1 MSYFILNKLGQSISS
16 FVFHDDISSLPH
28 LSLSISLLHASIRRF
43 KPYFSAGLNSYI
55 FSISMSRIL
64 PKGSLSG
71 GINQEGIDHY
81 NCLIDE
87 LIKNGITPF
96 VTIYHF
102 DMPLALEEKYGGLLN
117 RSFPNILAQYG
128 YELGISPPGRCSLP
142 STPCALGPHLKCW
155 ETVSP
160 CKFGGNSS
168 TEPYLAAHNIIIA
181 HATVAKLYREKYQ
194 EQQKGEVGI
203 VLVSQYFLPY
213 TQSEEDK
220 PQQEDFLTSTSDGE
234 FMGPLVFGDY
244 PQSMRERVK
253 ERLPTFLAEE
263 KVLLNGSLGFVGIN
277 FYTSTYAKHKAPPPA
292 IKDEEFLSVTD
303 SHWPEGLQKL
313 LEYVKDNYQNP
324 KVYISENEN
333 DEDPYRISFVTR
345 HLYRINKAIKQ
356 VMMNGVNVKG
366 YFYWALFDDFEWG
379 MGFERYGIYFVDFN
393 NYTCYP
399 KLSPKISVSAQ
410 LLISCGLSLF
420 YFIGNGMSWRAM
432 AVIGSIVSTVAGE
445 CLVKVKQ
452 IRTIIGKHKY
462 LEAALQRLGE
472 TNACTSQEAS
482 DIMIIFGFENL
493 LLACNQEI
501 RSFFMD
507 YTEILEQNSE
517 RTLDMFRKRYAHSLN
532 SIQIGK
538 MTASKGL
545 HLWMKV
551 TAVLVFVGMLG
562 YAVSIVIGMAGLP
575 WVIMSEIFP
584 VNIEG

>member
-16 FVFHDDISSLPH
+16 FVFHDDFSSLPH
-28 LSLSISLLHASIRRF
+28 LSLHLSSACNILSHNLGLNFTSHG
-43 KPYFSAGLNSYI
+43 YAGLNSYR
-55 FSISMSRIL
+55 FSISRSRIL

-117 RSFPNILAQYG
+117 RTFPNVLAQYG

-142 STPCALGPHLKCW
+142 STPCALGPPLKCW

-168 TEPYLAAHNIIIA
+168 TEPYLAAHNTILA
-181 HATVAKLYREKYQ
+181 HATVAKLYGEKYQ

-203 VLVSQYFLPY
+203 ILVSQYFLPY

-220 PQQEDFLTSTSDGE
+220 AAAGRLFDFYLGW

-277 FYTSTYAKHKAPPPA
+277 YYTSTYAKHKAPPPA

-313 LEYVKDNYQNP
+313 LEYVKDKYQNP

-333 DEDPYRISFVTR
+333 DEDPYRMSFVTR
-345 HLYRINKAIKQ
+345 HLYRINKAIK
-356 VMMNGVNVKG
+356 NGVNVKG

-393 NYTCYP
+393 NYKCYP
-399 KLSPKISVSAQ
+399 KLSCVALIPPGMSVPFIISPIKSFTSVAMVVMGNCLGAS
-410 LLISCGLSLF
+410 LISLTG
-420 YFIGNGMSWRAM
+420 
-432 AVIGSIVSTVAGE
+432 AVLTHRPRSD
-445 CLVKVKQ
+445 
-452 IRTIIGKHKY
+452 
-462 LEAALQRLGE
+462 LGRDKFDR
-472 TNACTSQEAS
+472 TSQEAS
-482 DIMIIFGFENL
+482 DIMIIFGLENL

-501 RSFFMD
+501 RSFFM
-507 YTEILEQNSE
+507 QSSE
-517 RTLDMFRKRYAHSLN
+517 RMLDMFRKRYAHSLN

>member
-1 MSYFILNKLGQSISS
+1 MVVEWARVVIRPGSGCDKLCM
-16 FVFHDDISSLPH
+16 
-28 LSLSISLLHASIRRF
+28 
-43 KPYFSAGLNSYI
+43 AGLNSYI
-55 FSISMSRIL
+55 FSISRSRIL

-96 VTIYHF
+96 VTIYRF

-117 RSFPNILAQYG
+117 RSFVRDFEDYSDLLFKKFGDRVKHWFTINEPNVLAQYG

-142 STPCALGPHLKCW
+142 STPCALGPPLKCW

-181 HATVAKLYREKYQ
+181 HATMAKLYREKYQ

-220 PQQEDFLTSTSDGE
+220 TAAGRLFDFYLGW

-277 FYTSTYAKHKAPPPA
+277 YYTSTYAKHKAPPPGEA
-292 IKDEEFLSVTD
+292 LRYSFDI
-303 SHWPEGLQKL
+303 WA
-313 LEYVKDNYQNP
+313 
-324 KVYISENEN
+324 ENN
-333 DEDPYRISFVTR
+333 R
-345 HLYRINKAIKQ
+345 
-356 VMMNGVNVKG
+356 NGVNVKG
-366 YFYWALFDDFEWG
+366 YFYWALFDDFEW
-379 MGFERYGIYFVDFN
+379 E
-393 NYTCYP
+393 
-399 KLSPKISVSAQ
+399 SPQ
-410 LLISCGLSLF
+410 WL
-420 YFIGNGMSWRAM
+420 
-432 AVIGSIVSTVAGE
+432 
-445 CLVKVKQ
+445 
-452 IRTIIGKHKY
+452 
-462 LEAALQRLGE
+462 
-472 TNACTSQEAS
+472 
-482 DIMIIFGFENL
+482 
-493 LLACNQEI
+493 
-501 RSFFMD
+501 D

-517 RTLDMFRKRYAHSLN
+517 RMLDMFRKRYAHSLN
-532 SIQIGK
+532 SLQIGK
-538 MTASKGL
+538 MNASKGL

-562 YAVSIVIGMAGLP
+562 YAVS
-575 WVIMSEIFP
+575 EIFP

>member
-1 MSYFILNKLGQSISS
+1 MVEWARVVIRPGSGCDKLYMTIQTI
-16 FVFHDDISSLPH
+16 F
-28 LSLSISLLHASIRRF
+28 LSILSHNLGLNFTSHG
-43 KPYFSAGLNSYI
+43 YAGLNSYR
-55 FSISMSRIL
+55 FSISRSRIL

-117 RSFPNILAQYG
+117 RTFPNVLAQYG

-142 STPCALGPHLKCW
+142 STPCALGPPLTCW

-160 CKFGGNSS
+160 CNNSS
-168 TEPYLAAHNIIIA
+168 TEPYLAAHNTILA
-181 HATVAKLYREKYQ
+181 HATAAKLYGEKYQ
-194 EQQKGEVGI
+194 EQQKVKLESSLFHNI
-203 VLVSQYFLPY
+203 FCHIHNQKKI
-213 TQSEEDK
+213 K

-277 FYTSTYAKHKAPPPA
+277 YYTSTYAKHKAPPPA

-313 LEYVKDNYQNP
+313 LEYVKDKYQNP

-333 DEDPYRISFVTR
+333 DEDPYRMSFVTR
-345 HLYRINKAIKQ
+345 HLYRINKAIK
-356 VMMNGVNVKG
+356 NGVNVKG
-366 YFYWALFDDFEWG
+366 YFYWALFDDFEW
-379 MGFERYGIYFVDFN
+379 ESQ
-393 NYTCYP
+393 P
-399 KLSPKISVSAQ
+399 KWLT
-410 LLISCGLSLF
+410 
-420 YFIGNGMSWRAM
+420 N
-432 AVIGSIVSTVAGE
+432 
-445 CLVKVKQ
+445 KQ
-452 IRTIIGKHKY
+452 HYNRK
-462 LEAALQRLGE
+462 
-472 TNACTSQEAS
+472 
-482 DIMIIFGFENL
+482 ENKK
-493 LLACNQEI
+493 
-501 RSFFMD
+501 D
-507 YTEILEQNSE
+507 YTEILQQSSE
-517 RTLDMFRKRYAHSLN
+517 RMLDMFRKRYAHSLN